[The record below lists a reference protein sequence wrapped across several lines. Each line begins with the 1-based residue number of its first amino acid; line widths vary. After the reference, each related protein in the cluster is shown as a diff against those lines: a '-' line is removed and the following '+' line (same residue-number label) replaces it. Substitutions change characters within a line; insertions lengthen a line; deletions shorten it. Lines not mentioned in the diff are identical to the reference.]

1 MLFNTIF
8 HPTSAFEKA
17 FFEPNNKKSLLVV
30 SLAGLFLAL
39 AIFVLTFNVV
49 YSIFAFV
56 TNFLNWIIFSVI
68 LFFFEFVH
76 ARKKN
81 KAAEN
86 GFGKA
91 LSVVGTIWE
100 INMVAYIAIIVGSLI
115 VVRLSGFMFTLAVGA
130 LFVLL
135 ILLAVIWLIASFKML
150 KVVFKAER
158 GKLILNWLILM
169 VINSVIAS
177 IISRFLAALIF

>member
-17 FFEPNNKKSLLVV
+17 FFKPDNKKSLLVV

-39 AIFVLTFNVV
+39 AIFILTFNTV
-49 YSIFAFV
+49 YSIFAFI

-76 ARKKN
+76 ARKKT

-86 GFGKA
+86 GFRKA

-100 INMVAYIAIIVGSLI
+100 INMVAYVAIIVGVLVI
-115 VVRLSGFMFTLAVGA
+115 LRLSGFMQTLAVGA
-130 LFVLL
+130 LFILL
-135 ILLAVIWLIASFKML
+135 ILLAFIWLIASFKML
-150 KVVFKAER
+150 KVVFKAKR
-158 GKLILNWLILM
+158 WKLILNWVILM
-169 VINSVIAS
+169 ILNSVIAS
-177 IISRFLAALIF
+177 IISRFLTTLIF